1 MLRKLK
7 VPRWLRG
14 AVWVKL
20 LLCSSR
26 PRSAPRVTVHFDAG
40 AFSSKTEAFLA
51 HKPKTKL
58 RSLALA
64 QQLGIELAL
73 MGTV

>member
-1 MLRKLK
+1 M
-7 VPRWLRG
+7 
-14 AVWVKL
+14 
-20 LLCSSR
+20 LCSSR